1 MLYEEVSQE
10 MRVQQDVA
18 MLHPLESSG
27 EGERAPLAF
36 PDDTLSA
43 LTSSNLLAR
52 SLLGRTAAVK
62 RKESPSSSIRRK
74 REFIPLEKKD
84 EGYWD
89 KRKKNNEAAK
99 RSREKRR
106 VNDMVL
112 ESRVLALLEENARL
126 RAELLALKFRFGLVK
141 DPSNASILPLSAS
154 APPHTPP
161 SVTPHYYLLN
171 SSSSLTNHQTGQPS
185 GRGSR
190 DGGNLSEDS
199 GFSTPGGSSVGSP
212 VYFEDRLSDHEK
224 SSPHRAEEMTLD
236 LDHSSADAH
245 HKVYQ
250 VEPMKNLPHK
260 LRFKTPGNGEASDA
274 AGDPKS
280 TRRSP
285 APPPVEAPRDTP
297 KGQELI
303 RGETGEAHS
312 GPWLPLRGDG
322 GRRGGQSPQYVPSPP
337 NFSLQGHTEVKF
349 QHENNYLKSQLSSLS
364 KDVAQLKKLFTE
376 QLMANAN

>member
-1 MLYEEVSQE
+1 MFEEVSQE
-10 MRVQQDVA
+10 MRVQQGVA
-18 MLHPLESSG
+18 MLHPLESSA
-27 EGERAPLAF
+27 EAEKVPLAYA
-36 PDDTLSA
+36 DDTMSV

-52 SLLGRTAAVK
+52 SLLGRTTAVK

-141 DPSNASILPLSAS
+141 DPSNAAILPLSA

-161 SVTPHYYLLN
+161 SVPPHYYLLN
-171 SSSSLTNHQTGQPS
+171 SSSHTNNQTSQPS

-199 GFSTPGGSSVGSP
+199 GFSTPGSSSVGSP

-224 SSPHRAEEMTLD
+224 SSPHRAEEMNLD
-236 LDHSSADAH
+236 LYHPADIH
-245 HKVYQ
+245 HRVDQ
-250 VEPMKNLPHK
+250 AEAMKNLPHK
-260 LRFKTPGNGEASDA
+260 LRFKTPGNCETGDAASD
-274 AGDPKS
+274 PSS

-285 APPPVEAPRDTP
+285 APPTVEGPRDTP

-303 RGETGEAHS
+303 RGETGEGHS
-312 GPWLPLRGDG
+312 SPWLPLQNNG
-322 GRRGGQSPQYVPSPP
+322 GRKGRQSPQHVPSNFNLQPP
-337 NFSLQGHTEVKF
+337 PQGHTEVKN
-349 QHENNYLKSQLSSLS
+349 QHENNFLKTQLSSLS
-364 KDVAQLKKLFTE
+364 MEVAQLKKLFTE
-376 QLMANAN
+376 QLMSNAT